1 MFNIFFL
8 LLFTR
13 FWDDWIRQPAQ
24 RRERACIRPEISRT
38 KTFGKVGV
46 SKYVFSPFF
55 KFQLIH
61 FLFLTFFR
69 QINSVMTLILVVKFR
84 R

>member
-1 MFNIFFL
+1 MYMFIFLTCSRNLLYIYYIKLNLIFFL
-8 LLFTR
+8 FNR

-46 SKYVFSPFF
+46 SKYEFF
-55 KFQLIH
+55 PLNINDFLI
-61 FLFLTFFR
+61 
-69 QINSVMTLILVVKFR
+69 
-84 R
+84 

>member
-1 MFNIFFL
+1 MFVFLNCTKYLLYIYCVKLNLIFFF
-8 LLFTR
+8 LFYR

-46 SKYVFSPFF
+46 SKYAFF
-55 KFQLIH
+55 PLNFNHSLIQ
-61 FLFLTFFR
+61 FLTFF
-69 QINSVMTLILVVKFR
+69 
-84 R
+84 